1 MKLKVG
7 DKAPDFELEDQKGI
21 THKLSTYLGQ
31 SVLLYFYPKDDT
43 PGCTKE
49 ACEIRDNFSSFEKL
63 GLVILGISSDSVKSH
78 SKFSEKYNLPFI
90 ILSDENKEVIKK
102 YGVWGKKQFMG
113 KEYMGIKRTSFL
125 IDSKG
130 KIEKIYAQVQ
140 PSEHATEVISDVKN
154 KKVV

>member
-1 MKLKVG
+1 M
-7 DKAPDFELEDQKGI
+7 
-21 THKLSTYLGQ
+21 
-31 SVLLYFYPKDDT
+31 
-43 PGCTKE
+43 
-49 ACEIRDNFSSFEKL
+49 
-63 GLVILGISSDSVKSH
+63 GISSDSVKSH

-140 PSEHATEVISDVKN
+140 PAEHATEVISDVKN

>member
-1 MKLKVG
+1 M
-7 DKAPDFELEDQKGI
+7 
-21 THKLSTYLGQ
+21 GQ

-49 ACEIRDNFSSFEKL
+49 ACEIRDNFPSFKKL
-63 GLVILGISSDSVKSH
+63 KLLILGVSADSVKSH
-78 SKFSEKYNLPFI
+78 DNFVKKYKLPFM
-90 ILSDENKEVIKK
+90 ILADEDKVVVKK
-102 YGVWGKKQFMG
+102 YGVWGKKNFMG

-130 KIEKIYAQVQ
+130 RIEKIYEQVQ
-140 PSEHATEVISDVKN
+140 PAEHATEVISDVKN